1 MTRDELEQLVRQV
14 LREQLQ
20 GPQVVSLDLPQVTVS
35 EKDRLDTGNPQH
47 RVWTKDVLTL
57 AQSPRLG
64 AGIMVMERTSFP
76 WRLDYDEIDYVI
88 EGALTVTT
96 ASGSATAGPGQAIL
110 IPKGSEI
117 QFCAPE
123 RARFLYVTYPADWQ
137 SAGNQ

>member
-76 WRLDYDEIDYVI
+76 WRLDY
-88 EGALTVTT
+88 L
-96 ASGSATAGPGQAIL
+96 SL
-110 IPKGSEI
+110 IHI
-117 QFCAPE
+117 
-123 RARFLYVTYPADWQ
+123 
-137 SAGNQ
+137 

>member
-20 GPQVVSLDLPQVTVS
+20 GPQVVALDLPQVTVS

-76 WRLDYDEIDYVI
+76 WRLDYENRLRV